1 LVSQNQTFNR
11 KNSDP
16 DFLKTFKVPRDMMRL
31 KAILPNNNYKHA
43 RKTTEES
50 AQLPDVDPFRA
61 NAFSILKR
69 SPRWNL
75 IDNSSAV
82 LI

>member
-1 LVSQNQTFNR
+1 LVDNNKTLAR
-11 KNSDP
+11 KQSDP

-43 RKTTEES
+43 RKKTEES
-50 AQLPDVDPFRA
+50 TQLPDVDPFRA
-61 NAFSILKR
+61 NAFNILKR

-75 IDNSSAV
+75 IDNSCAV